1 MIKIVL
7 ASAVFLILKFTVK
20 VYEKNILLATMVFP
34 IKLLKPV
41 MIVISNKWF
50 YVKKQLWQLGKVIP
64 ISQISIA

>member
-50 YVKKQLWQLGKVIP
+50 YVKKQLWQLRKVIP